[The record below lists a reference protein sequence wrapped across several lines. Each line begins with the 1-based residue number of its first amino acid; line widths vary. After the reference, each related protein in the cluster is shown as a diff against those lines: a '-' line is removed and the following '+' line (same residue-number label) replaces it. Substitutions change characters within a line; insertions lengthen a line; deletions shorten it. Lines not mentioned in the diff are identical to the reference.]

1 MMPVTLALRIHL
13 HPRHR
18 TKSILSSSIILITSR
33 LSTSVAASS
42 LSAATTTA
50 SNDASSS
57 RGQNDNQQLASLHIP
72 VMCNEVLR
80 LWMPERLQQ
89 QQSSSTPPTS
99 NSDKKMMYLIDGTL
113 GLGGHTSAMLAH
125 AATAAAAAASHAA
138 NHPDHRNNCI
148 NVRVLGID
156 RDKSSLVK
164 ARRRIESDTNNTV
177 SSSSS
182 SSSSSMVSYH
192 HGSFANLSNDILRQY
207 SFPPTSG
214 VHGILV
220 DLGMNSGQIHD
231 AERGFTF
238 RKSAPLDMRYDTRGG
253 MITGCIRAE
262 QIVNTWSV
270 DELCCIFTRSNE
282 EYAHDIATAIVH
294 WREEKYRGVR
304 AGQQQRR
311 RRDDNSIRSTLELR
325 YIIEETVASMMMM
338 GDTTTTTTAA
348 AAAAAAATTTTT
360 ITKKLKHS
368 VNNED
373 ITQNNYTKYRYIWH
387 RLPNTHELTK
397 IKRDKLL
404 FKYQECKPRYTA
416 HVMRCFQALRI
427 ASNNELYHIEQL
439 FTILT
444 PSSSSSTSS
453 SLPETSQQGEENEES
468 SGQCC
473 CLAIGG
479 HFVAIAFHPG
489 EDEVIKLG
497 MKRLVDTGQYKYLT
511 PEEDGLRPTY
521 EEIKSNSRSRTARLR
536 AVERV
541 C

>member
-1 MMPVTLALRIHL
+1 MLPVTLALRIYL
-13 HPRHR
+13 NPRHR
-18 TKSILSSSIILITSR
+18 TNAILSSSIILITSR
-33 LSTSVAASS
+33 LSTSAAASS
-42 LSAATTTA
+42 LSAATTTTTA
-50 SNDASSS
+50 SNNDASSS
-57 RGQNDNQQLASLHIP
+57 RGQNGNQQLIASLHIP

-80 LWMPERLQQ
+80 LWMPERLQR

-99 NSDKKMMYLIDGTL
+99 NGDKKMMYLIDGTL

-125 AATAAAAAASHAA
+125 AATAAAAASDAA
-138 NHPDHRNNCI
+138 NHPDHQNNCT

-164 ARRRIESDTNNTV
+164 AQRRVESDTNNTV
-177 SSSSS
+177 SSSS

-207 SFPPTSG
+207 SFPTSG

-231 AERGFTF
+231 TKRGFTF

-270 DELCCIFTRSNE
+270 DELCCIFTSANE
-282 EYAHDIATAIVH
+282 EYAYEIASAIVH

-311 RRDDNSIRSTLELR
+311 RGDNSIRSTLELR

-338 GDTTTTTTAA
+338 MGDTTTTTTSS
-348 AAAAAAATTTTT
+348 T
-360 ITKKLKHS
+360 ITKNLKQS
-368 VNNED
+368 VNDED
-373 ITQNNYTKYRYIWH
+373 SIQKKTTTNNDKYKKYKYIWH

-397 IKRDKLL
+397 MKRDKLL

-444 PSSSSSTSS
+444 PSSSSS
-453 SLPETSQQGEENEES
+453 SLETQQGEENEES
-468 SGQCC
+468 SCC

-511 PEEDGLRPTY
+511 PQEDGLRPTY

-536 AVERV
+536 AVERI